1 MGEAVGESKRE
12 PQGLRLPGRG
22 PCACDLQTAPSLRL
36 FPYLLFTSLFVVGGP
51 PQLRALGSQGS
62 CTVFSCPTPKPS
74 RRPAPSTLAPANQ
87 KPPSVRSH
95 LPWEAVSTRAR
106 LCVLPLQP
114 NVGYALTRGGRDRWL
129 GAQFRQVA
137 PGRAP
142 SLAASSPSLLGG
154 RDLSWL
160 AAGRPPRAW
169 IRLGERGT
177 CFICFQQPPSLPVH
191 RVHPEPCP
199 G

>member
-36 FPYLLFTSLFVVGGP
+36 FPYLLFTSLFLVGGP

-74 RRPAPSTLAPANQ
+74 RRPGRSTLAPANQ

-142 SLAASSPSLLGG
+142 EPGCIQPLLTRRPRSILVGSWSPAKSLDTVGGKGDLFYLLSTTAPL
-154 RDLSWL
+154 R
-160 AAGRPPRAW
+160 
-169 IRLGERGT
+169 
-177 CFICFQQPPSLPVH
+177 VH
-191 RVHPEPCP
+191 RVHPEPRP